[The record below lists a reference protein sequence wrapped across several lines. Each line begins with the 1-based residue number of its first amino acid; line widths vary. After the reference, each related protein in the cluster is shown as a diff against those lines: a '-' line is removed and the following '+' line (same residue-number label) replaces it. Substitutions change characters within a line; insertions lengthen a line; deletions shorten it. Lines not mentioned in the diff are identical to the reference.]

1 MPPAMKV
8 YIHHDE
14 DADAARHTT
23 IKIKLP
29 KKWRDGPVFNLKET
43 FIEHFNKKH
52 PEQPLALADVH
63 VEDSAQTRALAD
75 DAVVSKYF
83 KNGDDVYIK
92 TGAPPASTAGGDEDE
107 AGAGAAAGDV
117 KEAAAA
123 DGGVLA
129 AAAGGAKGEEK
140 AAGGAAAAAEGKEGG
155 KLRCRN
161 YGCNSH
167 FVEAENG
174 PEACQFH
181 TKPPIF
187 HDTKKGWSC
196 CPKRVYD
203 WDEFQLLVGCER
215 GPHSTQEPGK
225 TFALS
230 PNYSGPGSGAAAAG
244 GSGGG
249 SGGGGGGSGGGG
261 GASGVKDISS
271 WNSSNPE
278 ATTAAGSAAK
288 SVAAQKAR
296 PAARADGKAKC
307 VNPGCQA
314 EYVVAENG
322 EKSCHYHA
330 GAPVFHDRAK
340 YWSCC
345 PKKAYDFDSF
355 LALPKC
361 VTGLH
366 RDFLE

>member
-14 DADAARHTT
+14 GADAANHTT

-29 KKWRDGPVFNLKET
+29 KKWRDGPVLNLKET

-83 KNGDDVYIK
+83 KNGDDVFIK
-92 TGAPPASTAGGDEDE
+92 TGAPPASTAGGDEDK
-107 AGAGAAAGDV
+107 AAAGDVKGDV

-129 AAAGGAKGEEK
+129 AAAGGTKGEEK
-140 AAGGAAAAAEGKEGG
+140 AAGGAAAAAKGKEGG

-203 WDEFQLLVGCER
+203 WDEFQLLVGCAR

-230 PNYSGPGSGAAAAG
+230 PNYSGPEGAAKPKPKAF
-244 GSGGG
+244 
-249 SGGGGGGSGGGG
+249 
-261 GASGVKDISS
+261 
-271 WNSSNPE
+271 
-278 ATTAAGSAAK
+278 TFTFTAP
-288 SVAAQKAR
+288 QKLEKELIVG
-296 PAARADGKAKC
+296 PFTDGKGNRWGLMIRSPANQWFETWLQVWEHAKLKKHWG
-307 VNPGCQA
+307 VYINTFTIAVQHKGA
-314 EYVVAENG
+314 DRSKDLIKKEKYVPQLTSYSISPRLSA
-322 EKSCHYHA
+322 S
-330 GAPVFHDRAK
+330 
-340 YWSCC
+340 
-345 PKKAYDFDSF
+345 
-355 LALPKC
+355 LALGPMLR
-361 VTGLH
+361 VGLS
-366 RDFLE
+366 